1 MAPALGAVSLS
12 GCPAELPSL
21 VREIDDGGLVVAVR
35 EAPLA
40 DAESAWTAP
49 EEPGVRTVLVP

>member
-1 MAPALGAVSLS
+1 MSLP

-21 VREIDDGGLVVAVR
+21 VREIGDGGLVVAVR

-40 DAESAWTAP
+40 DAESAWTASG
-49 EEPGVRTVLVP
+49 EPGVRTVLVP